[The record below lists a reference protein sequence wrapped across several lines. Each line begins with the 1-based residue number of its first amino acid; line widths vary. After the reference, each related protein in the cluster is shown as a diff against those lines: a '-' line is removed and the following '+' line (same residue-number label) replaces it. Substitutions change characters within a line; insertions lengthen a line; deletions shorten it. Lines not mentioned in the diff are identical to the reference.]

1 MEENKL
7 LKWFTNYFENKINEE
22 YLYLGNFNCADAVNV
37 KLKNVMI
44 IDLENFREYFSKG
57 NYILYGFITN
67 DSKNKSI
74 SSSAWLKENNKQ
86 IICVKSDEN
95 LLDAIKSKDINEIR
109 KLNYH
114 LIEKIDFYKVLEMQD
129 IKSFLQKR
137 NKEIFLENDILELIY
152 KNELFNIEIELL
164 KKHDI
169 LTANFANKIY
179 RLCQLDFYSTGT
191 DIGNKIRKILNSKSR
206 SITGKK
212 LTEYLNSIDT
222 RDKLSMPIKQTRIY
236 DLKINQIEIDTKMK
250 IAKNLL
256 SLKKEKLD
264 YKIIAK
270 ITELPE
276 KVIKNMLFSTF
287 K

>member
-7 LKWFTNYFENKINEE
+7 LKWFTNYFENEINEE
-22 YLYLGNFNCADAVNV
+22 YLYLENFNCADAVNV
-37 KLKNVMI
+37 KLKNVTI

-67 DSKNKSI
+67 DSKDKSI
-74 SSSAWLKENNKQ
+74 SSSAWLKENKKQ
-86 IICVKSDEN
+86 IICVKSNEN

-114 LIEKIDFYKVLEMQD
+114 LIEKIDFSKVLKMQD

-137 NKEIFLENDILELIY
+137 NKDIFLENDILELIH
-152 KNELFNIEIELL
+152 KDELFNTEIELL
-164 KKHDI
+164 KNYDI

-179 RLCQLDFYSTGT
+179 RLCQLDFYSTAT

-222 RDKLSMPIKQTRIY
+222 KDKLSMPIKQTRIY
-236 DLKINQIEIDTKMK
+236 DLKINQIEIDTKMR

-256 SLKKEKLD
+256 SLRKEKLD
-264 YKIIAK
+264 YKTIAK
-270 ITELPE
+270 VTELPE
-276 KVIKNMLFSTF
+276 EVIKNMLFSTF

>member
-1 MEENKL
+1 MEGNKL
-7 LKWFTNYFENKINEE
+7 VKWFINYFENKINEE
-22 YLYLGNFNCADAVNV
+22 YLYLENFNSADAVTG
-37 KLKNVMI
+37 KFKKETI
-44 IDLENFREYFSKG
+44 IDLENFRENSSKG
-57 NYILYGFITN
+57 NYILHGFITN
-67 DSKNKSI
+67 VSKNNNI
-74 SSSAWLKENNKQ
+74 SSSAWLKENKKQ
-86 IICVKSDEN
+86 IICVKFNGN
-95 LLDAIKSKDINEIR
+95 LLEAIKSENIDEI
-109 KLNYH
+109 KKFNYH

-137 NKEIFLENDILELIY
+137 NKEISLENDILELIH
-152 KNELFNIEIELL
+152 KDKLFNTEIELL

-179 RLCQLDFYSTGT
+179 RLCQLDFYSTTT

-212 LTEYLNSIDT
+212 LKEYLNSIDT

-236 DLKINQIEIDTKMK
+236 DLKINQIEIDTKMR

-264 YKIIAK
+264 YKTIAK
-270 ITELPE
+270 VTELPE
-276 KVIKNMLFSTF
+276 KVINNILFSSF